1 MLKILLLGWKQLKS
15 IIKNMNE
22 YELIK
27 SYASG
32 NRDFNNAKLR
42 RANLIKAKLRDANLM
57 NANLRCANLIE
68 ADMTNT
74 NCIFANLSFAKLN
87 HAKLHGSV
95 LIQSN
100 LFSAK
105 LNYADLSQANLVAAN
120 LDSAHLNHANLNN
133 TNLTNAHLSGT
144 NLISA
149 NLVAVNLT
157 GAYLWNSNL
166 IDANLIGANLKCAN
180 LSWANLENSNLENAN
195 LRCANLSGANLAGAN
210 LKNADLSGAILKS
223 LCYDY
228 DPDNIITNLT
238 GANLTN
244 VNLEMADLS
253 LVNLSYSN
261 LSDSNLTNAKLI
273 LANLSNANLSNANL
287 EGADLKDANL
297 IGANLQ
303 GTILINAPINNLSQ
317 LDWTIPLKFLQS
329 DFINRLKSNEL
340 LYCPTEGR
348 HSEITKIYGKKRDE
362 VRDFCWKMVA
372 KYRNEDPKL
381 IFINTMKG
389 KLGEEVVKSCLGDLV
404 RSVNY
409 NVLPGGDGKVDLITY
424 NSNIGIQVKATHSS
438 RIDTA
443 RWFISKDEL
452 QNNAVL
458 ACVLITEPI
467 RDDQADFN
475 LVFAGF
481 LPTNMIYLEND
492 RTSVPITELLYS
504 GGLRTYL
511 EIFNSI

>member
-1 MLKILLLGWKQLKS
+1 MDAEELLAL
-15 IIKNMNE
+15 
-22 YELIK
+22 YE
-27 SYASG
+27 AG
-32 NRDFNNAKLR
+32 ERDFHRLNLENLKLINVDLSDI
-42 RANLIKAKLRDANLM
+42 NLR
-57 NANLRCANLIE
+57 NANLPN
-68 ADMTNT
+68 
-74 NCIFANLSFAKLN
+74 
-87 HAKLHGSV
+87 
-95 LIQSN
+95 
-100 LFSAK
+100 
-105 LNYADLSQANLVAAN
+105 ADLSGT
-120 LDSAHLNHANLNN
+120 D
-133 TNLTNAHLSGT
+133 LSG
-144 NLISA
+144 
-149 NLVAVNLT
+149 
-157 GAYLWNSNL
+157 
-166 IDANLIGANLKCAN
+166 
-180 LSWANLENSNLENAN
+180 
-195 LRCANLSGANLAGAN
+195 ANLSGANLSWINLSGADLSGSN
-210 LKNADLSGAILKS
+210 LRRTNLMNSDLSGADLSGADLTDADLSGAILNS
-223 LCYDY
+223 ICY
-228 DPDNIITNLT
+228 DPDTSDHITNLT

-244 VNLEMADLS
+244 VNLEASDLS
-253 LVNLSYSN
+253 FSN
-261 LSDSNLTNAKLI
+261 LANTKLI
-273 LANLSNANLSNANL
+273 SANLRNANLKNANL
-287 EGADLKDANL
+287 EGADLKNANL

-303 GTILINAPINNLSQ
+303 ETILINSPINNLFQ
-317 LDWTIPLKFLQS
+317 LDWTIPLKFLQF

-340 LYCPTEGR
+340 LYCITEGR

-424 NSNIGIQVKATHSS
+424 NSNIGIQVKATHSR